1 MPKQECQVGNTS
13 QQEDLE
19 GIARDILRKHG
30 VFIIM
35 EELEKIRQFL
45 ESNAKWFQKNEDR
58 GQDWGLKNFK
68 MVLSIKR

>member
-35 EELEKIRQFL
+35 EELEKIRQF
-45 ESNAKWFQKNEDR
+45 
-58 GQDWGLKNFK
+58 
-68 MVLSIKR
+68 

>member
-1 MPKQECQVGNTS
+1 MPKQQCQVGNTS

-19 GIARDILRKHG
+19 GIARDVLRKHG
-30 VFIIM
+30 VLIIM

-45 ESNAKWFQKNEDR
+45 ESNAKSFQKNADR

-68 MVLSIKR
+68 MVLSLKR